1 MDISHLSHSALD
13 DYRKC
18 PYAFKLKR
26 IDKVP
31 QAKLLAGPAGTA
43 FHTMTED
50 YDTKSDKLDKYG
62 YPPQYATYLYNL
74 LDWETDYTIIR
85 EEDWDWWST
94 AGENMFDKYVE
105 WRRRTDWKV
114 KGVEIEFNV
123 QLPGLEL
130 PLVGYVDRVFEMSSG
145 HLVIV
150 DIKTGFRVPAKV
162 DQLRTYRAALVADGM
177 DVDAVSYYDARSGT
191 NTGLEYVRE
200 ATPETVAL
208 EIQPIERAILD
219 GQFPP
224 NASAKTC
231 NSCYVKEHCEYSKA
245 TK

>member
-1 MDISHLSHSALD
+1 MAIEHLSHSALD

-31 QAKLLAGPAGTA
+31 QANLLAGKAGTA
-43 FHTMTED
+43 FHEMTED
-50 YDTKSDKLDKYG
+50 YDHERHPVNSYEWYLDRH
-62 YPPQYATYLYNL
+62 
-74 LDWETDYTIIR
+74 LDDREFVVIRDEDVAWWNTHGQDMYWDYV
-85 EEDWDWWST
+85 
-94 AGENMFDKYVE
+94 K
-105 WRRRTDWKV
+105 WRYRTDWDV

-130 PLVGYVDRVFEMSSG
+130 PLVGYVDRVFEMSDG
-145 HLVIV
+145 RLVIV
-150 DIKTGFRVPAKV
+150 DIKTGFRVPSKV

-191 NTGLEYVRE
+191 NTGLEHVRE
-200 ATPETVAL
+200 ATPETIAL

-219 GQFPP
+219 GQFPS

-231 NSCYVKEHCEYSKA
+231 NGCYVKEHCEYSKA